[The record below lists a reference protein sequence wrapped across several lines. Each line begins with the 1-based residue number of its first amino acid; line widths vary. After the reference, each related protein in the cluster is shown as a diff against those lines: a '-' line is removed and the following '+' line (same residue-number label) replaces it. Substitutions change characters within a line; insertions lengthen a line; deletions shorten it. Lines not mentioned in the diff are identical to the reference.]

1 MVIEGSYELWGQI
14 GLVLLIISF
23 RYYESV
29 LETNAKNQAIESI
42 SKHPKA
48 DYVVMREGVR
58 VTVPEDELLIGDLI
72 YLKPGVK
79 VPVDGIMVRGNTLK
93 VSERYVY
100 GEAHPLPKK
109 TPEQSTPLKSSPF
122 LFAESHVSSGT
133 GWMIS
138 LSIG

>member
-29 LETNAKNQAIESI
+29 LETNAKNQAVESI

-79 VPVDGIMVRGNTLK
+79 VPVDGIMV
-93 VSERYVY
+93 
-100 GEAHPLPKK
+100 
-109 TPEQSTPLKSSPF
+109 
-122 LFAESHVSSGT
+122 
-133 GWMIS
+133 
-138 LSIG
+138 

>member
-1 MVIEGSYELWGQI
+1 M
-14 GLVLLIISF
+14 
-23 RYYESV
+23 
-29 LETNAKNQAIESI
+29 LETNAKNQAVESI

-58 VTVPEDELLIGDLI
+58 VTVPEDELLLGDLI
-72 YLKPGVK
+72 YLKPGIK
-79 VPVDGIMVRGNTLK
+79 IPVDGIMVRGNTLK

-109 TPEQSTPLKSSPF
+109 TPESSTPLKSSPY

-133 GWMIS
+133 AWMIS
-138 LSIG
+138 LSIGQDRYQ